1 MNNNRGQVLTFF
13 VLMLPLFVVLLILT
27 IDISNL
33 IINRLEIDNVNRII
47 IDYALDNKDEINLET
62 LVKDLANINDSK
74 LEVNLNIEEDK
85 ISITLNKEIK
95 GIVSKKNI
103 YDLSSHFEGYIENDK
118 KIIKKIKG

>member
-85 ISITLNKEIK
+85 INIILNKEIK

>member
-85 ISITLNKEIK
+85 INIILNKEIK
-95 GIVSKKNI
+95 GIVSKNNI

>member
-47 IDYALDNKDEINLET
+47 IDYALDNNDEINLET

-85 ISITLNKEIK
+85 INIILNKEIK